1 MRFAFVLIVAVVCGG
16 TTYAQAPAT
25 STPMKG
31 YVEANA
37 QSSFGNVTSQSYGG
51 EIGVNLNRT
60 LQIFVEG
67 GQTRNVATAD
77 ISGSALKFAGGL
89 GTGAG
94 FSVKQPVTFGV
105 VGVRY
110 AIPIEGSKVQPYV
123 LAGGGAARVEQQA
136 TFTVNG
142 VDVTN
147 NLAQFG
153 ATLGTDLSGSFTKPM
168 IAVGGGVGYPI
179 WQQVVIDFQV
189 RFGRIVAQDQSI
201 NITRAGLGFGVR
213 F

>member
-1 MRFAFVLIVAVVCGG
+1 MRLALVVIVAAVCSG
-16 TTYAQAPAT
+16 TAYAQSSAA

-51 EIGVNLNRT
+51 EIGVNLNPA

-77 ISGSALKFAGGL
+77 ISSSALKFAGGL
-89 GTGAG
+89 GAG

-105 VGVRY
+105 AGVRY
-110 AIPIEGSKVQPYV
+110 LIRVSGSRALPYI
-123 LAGGGAARVEQQA
+123 LAGGGAAKVEQQA

-168 IAVGGGVGYPI
+168 MVVGGGVALPI
-179 WQQVVIDFQV
+179 WRQVVIDFQV
-189 RFGRIVAQDQSI
+189 RYGRVFAEDEGI
-201 NITRAGLGFGVR
+201 NITRAGIGFGVR

>member
-16 TTYAQAPAT
+16 TAYAQSPAG
-25 STPMKG
+25 SAPMKG
-31 YVEANA
+31 YVEASA

-105 VGVRY
+105 AGVRY
-110 AIPIEGSKVQPYV
+110 LIPVSGSRALPYI
-123 LAGGGAARVEQQA
+123 LAGGGAAKIEQQA

-153 ATLGTDLSGSFTKPM
+153 ATLGSDLSGSFTKPM
-168 IAVGGGVGYPI
+168 LVVGGGLAFPV
-179 WQQVVIDFQV
+179 WQRVVLDFQV
-189 RFGRIVAQDQSI
+189 RYGRVFA
-201 NITRAGLGFGVR
+201 
-213 F
+213 